1 MISIAVVEDIEE
13 YRNGLKELINNT
25 KEYECISTYQS
36 AEEAIQSLPALNPD
50 VALIDI
56 GLPGKS
62 GIELVSFLHEN
73 NADILCMMC
82 TAYDEDEKVFSA
94 LKAGAYGYMLKS
106 ASPVEI
112 INAIH
117 ELINGGSPMSSDV
130 ARKVISSFQ
139 SPKPNSEIQNLTAR
153 EKEVLELLSKGLL
166 YKEIAVKLSISI
178 DTVKRHCFNIYEKL
192 HVSNRTEAI
201 NKYHP
206 H

>member
-25 KEYECISTYQS
+25 KEYECISTCES
-36 AEEAIQSLPALNPD
+36 AEEAMQILPALNPD

-62 GIELVSFLHEN
+62 GIGLVSFLHEN
-73 NADILCMMC
+73 NVHILCMMC

-117 ELINGGSPMSSDV
+117 QLINGGSPMSSDV
-130 ARKVISSFQ
+130 ARKVIASFQ
-139 SPKPNSEIQNLTAR
+139 SPKPNSEILNLTAR

-166 YKEIAVKLSISI
+166 YKEIAAQLSISI

-201 NKYHP
+201 NKFHQ